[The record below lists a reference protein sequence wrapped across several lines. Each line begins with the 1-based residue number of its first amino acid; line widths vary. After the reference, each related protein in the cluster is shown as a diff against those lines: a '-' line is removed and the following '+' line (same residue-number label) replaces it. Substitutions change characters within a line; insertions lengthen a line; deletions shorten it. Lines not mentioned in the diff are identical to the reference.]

1 MRWWQAGLFLWM
13 AGTIGAGFLYAPLAK
28 KLEEH
33 TRIIYFHIPAAWVSV
48 VAFGVAGLY
57 GARYLWRRR
66 PLDDL
71 RSAAAARLG
80 LVFCLLATVTGMLFA
95 KAMWGEYWNWDP
107 RQVSI
112 FFLILVYGAY
122 LTLRAAVDDPERRA
136 RLAAV
141 YALLAFVTVPFLM
154 FVLPRLSDFTL
165 HPDPIVNQSGKLE
178 MHPRMFGTF
187 LSATGAFTL
196 LFFWMWWLDVR
207 AESAVRAA
215 AERERAAREQP
226 QAKEVGLE
234 RAARA

>member
-1 MRWWQAGLFLWM
+1 MRWWQGGLFLWM
-13 AGTIGAGFLYAPLAK
+13 AATIGAGFLYAPLAK

-165 HPDPIVNQSGKLE
+165 HPDPIVNRGGKLE

-207 AESAVRAA
+207 AESAARAA
-215 AERERAAREQP
+215 AERERAAREHP
-226 QAKEVGLE
+226 QAEEVGLE

>member
-13 AGTIGAGFLYAPLAK
+13 AGTLVAGFLYAPLAR

-48 VAFGVAGLY
+48 VAFGVSALS
-57 GARYLWRRR
+57 AAMYLARRR
-66 PLDDL
+66 PIDDL

-80 LVFCLLATVTGMLFA
+80 LIFCLLATVTGMLFA

-136 RLAAV
+136 RLSAV

-165 HPDPIVNQSGKLE
+165 HPDPIVNQTGKLE

-187 LSATGAFTL
+187 LSAMGAFTL
-196 LFFWMWWLDVR
+196 LFLWMWMLDVK
-207 AESAVRAA
+207 AERLNLET
-215 AERERAAREQP
+215 AERERAARERP
-226 QAKEVGLE
+226 EAEEVALE

>member
-13 AGTIGAGFLYAPLAK
+13 AGTLVAGFLYAPLAR

-48 VAFGVAGLY
+48 VAFAVSAWG
-57 GARYLWRRR
+57 GAMYLARRR

-80 LVFCLLATVTGMLFA
+80 LVFTLLATVTGMLFA

-136 RLAAV
+136 RLSAV
-141 YALLAFVTVPFLM
+141 YALLAFVTVPFLI
-154 FVLPRLSDFTL
+154 FVLPRLTDFTL
-165 HPDPIVNQSGKLE
+165 HPDPIVNRTGKLE

-207 AESAVRAA
+207 AGRAA
-215 AERERAAREQP
+215 LEADKRERAAREGGS
-226 QAKEVGLE
+226 AEEVGLE